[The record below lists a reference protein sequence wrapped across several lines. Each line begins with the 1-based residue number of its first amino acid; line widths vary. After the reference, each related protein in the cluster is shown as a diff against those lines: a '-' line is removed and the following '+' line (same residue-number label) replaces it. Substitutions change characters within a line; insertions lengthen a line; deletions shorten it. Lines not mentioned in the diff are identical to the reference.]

1 MITATVAGNVGKDA
15 VLRSTPGGDQV
26 LNFSVA
32 SSSYSNGEKATQ
44 WVDVSVWGK
53 RAQALADLI
62 TKGSKVTAV
71 GAASLFEH
79 NGKTYLK
86 VRAFDVEL
94 QGGGSRDAAPREH
107 QPAPQRPAQ
116 QAPRSTP
123 PPADSFEDD
132 EIPF

>member
-1 MITATVAGNVGKDA
+1 MITVTVAGNVGKDA
-15 VLRSTPGGDQV
+15 VLRSTQGDPV

-32 SSSYSNGEKATQ
+32 SSSYANGEKVTQ

-71 GAASLFEH
+71 GAGSLFEH

-94 QGGGSRDAAPREH
+94 QGSAQQQDRSDR
-107 QPAPQRPAQ
+107 PARQAQQRAPAQ
-116 QAPRSTP
+116 Q
-123 PPADSFEDD
+123 PPASEFDDDS
-132 EIPF
+132 IPF

>member
-1 MITATVAGNVGKDA
+1 MITVTVAGNVGKDA
-15 VLRSTPGGDQV
+15 VLRDTQGGQV

-32 SSSYSNGEKATQ
+32 SSGYEGGQKTTQ

-53 RAQALADLI
+53 RAESLASLI

-71 GAASLFEH
+71 GQGSLFEH

-94 QGGGSRDAAPREH
+94 QGSAQPQQQRSEPRQER
-107 QPAPQRPAQ
+107 QAAPQRSA
-116 QAPRSTP
+116 
-123 PPADSFEDD
+123 PPADDFDD
-132 EIPF
+132 GSIPF

>member
-1 MITATVAGNVGKDA
+1 MITVTVAGNVGKDA
-15 VLRSTPGGDQV
+15 VLRSTQGGDSV

-32 SSSYSNGEKATQ
+32 SSSYANGEKTTQ

-71 GAASLFEH
+71 GAGSLFEH

-94 QGGGSRDAAPREH
+94 QGNGQQQDRSER
-107 QPAPQRPAQ
+107 PARQAQQRAPAQ
-116 QAPRSTP
+116 QP
-123 PPADSFEDD
+123 PKDGFDEDD
-132 EIPF
+132 IPW

>member
-1 MITATVAGNVGKDA
+1 MITVTVAGNVGKDA
-15 VLRSTPGGDQV
+15 VLRSTQGDPV

-32 SSSYSNGEKATQ
+32 SSSYANGEKVTQ

-62 TKGSKVTAV
+62 TKGSKITAV
-71 GAASLFEH
+71 GAGSLFEH

-94 QGGGSRDAAPREH
+94 QGSAGQREEGTAHNRQAARDATN
-107 QPAPQRPAQ
+107 QRMRAQ
-116 QAPRSTP
+116 SA
-123 PPADSFEDD
+123 PPASEVEDD
-132 EIPF
+132 IPW